1 MIGKTLPEYIF
12 IRASIFLLRAIAP
25 VSLLYLPWS
34 LLWQRNLQFS
44 WLTSYAVVESL
55 FFTLVYLPRRHVLQK
70 AAGHPPVLSRE
81 KREELFRRCSGYIAG
96 MGYPTGW
103 FTSPAFRKD
112 NVMDWILWAL
122 FSTTPDGYSDEWKE
136 EMAQYIITVEQVLGK
151 ELETGYNKE
160 ARCMRLTLDPVE
172 MLHRP
177 LVWYL
182 IVSFVDHMTFLKL
195 YYLGFRHYNP
205 TSWFRSFP
213 LRAFTFLSRKSV
225 DDRLSYWYRP
235 HRSKTKLP
243 ILFLHGIGIGL
254 YPYTPFLSE
263 LASQDPDVGI
273 LAIEFLPIST
283 RITSP
288 PSSRST
294 TCSSIS
300 HILDSLKLER
310 VVVVSHSYGTVVTA
324 HMFHSEPLSS
334 RIAATLFVDP
344 IPFLLHLPN
353 VAYNFVYRYPRTA
366 NEWQLWFFASR
377 DPDISRALSRHFFWT
392 ENVLWKEDMKD
403 RSVGVV
409 LSGGDQ
415 IVDAEEVRKYLT
427 G

>member
-70 AAGHPPVLSRE
+70 ATGHPPVLSRE

-324 HMFHSEPLSS
+324 H
-334 RIAATLFVDP
+334 I
-344 IPFLLHLPN
+344 
-353 VAYNFVYRYPRTA
+353 
-366 NEWQLWFFASR
+366 R

-427 G
+427 GEDSPTGHWAGDNLDVLFYPDLDHSTVFDTRERRRPLLSLLHRYI